1 MNPSEVNSDPIV
13 VLVPGAGGPGT
24 VNLCRS
30 LRRVPADLRLIGM
43 DCDPAFATLALT
55 DEVYIVPSVKD
66 EEAYIKAVQKI
77 IAQCRVTVIVP
88 NNSLEARVLAI
99 HASELGAALRLPSV
113 ETLEKAN
120 SKWASYQCW
129 SAAGIPVPRTLLL
142 TKPDS
147 VQHAFDLFDSRPIWV
162 RGAGIPGSGI
172 GGAALPCKT
181 VAQAR
186 EWVGFYDG
194 WNGMIAS
201 EFLPGD
207 NLTWI
212 ALFDHGRL
220 VTSQCRQRDRYVI
233 PHVSPSGITGA
244 PALSHTL
251 TRSDA
256 HETALAAAR
265 VLDSHLDGVVF
276 IDMKCDA
283 ADVPR
288 VTEMNAG
295 RFGTTHFFYTAAGL
309 NLPWL
314 LVQMALGFDLPDLP
328 ERNPLPDDLY
338 WVRTLDAGP
347 VLISGDDLR
356 SHRLDK
362 GQRFDAYGRSEG
374 SPPPAKGLDQS

>member
-1 MNPSEVNSDPIV
+1 
-13 VLVPGAGGPGT
+13 
-24 VNLCRS
+24 
-30 LRRVPADLRLIGM
+30 M
-43 DCDPAFATLALT
+43 DCDPAFASLSLT
-55 DEVYIVPSVKD
+55 DEIFIVPRASD
-66 EEAYIKAVQKI
+66 EEAYIQAVRRI
-77 IAQCRVTVIVP
+77 VAECGVSVILP
-88 NNSLEARVLAI
+88 NNSLEARVLAL
-99 HASELGAALRLPSV
+99 HASELGAPLRLPSI
-113 ETLEKAN
+113 ETLETAN
-120 SKWASYQCW
+120 SKWISYQRW

-142 TKPDS
+142 RKPEN
-147 VQHAFDLFDSRPIWV
+147 VQHAFDLFESRPVWV

-186 EWVGFYDG
+186 EWVGFHDG

-212 ALFDHGRL
+212 ALFDQGRL
-220 VTSQCRQRDRYVI
+220 ITSQCRQRDRYVI

-251 TRSDA
+251 SRSDA
-256 HETALAAAR
+256 HETALAAALA
-265 VLDSHLDGVVF
+265 LDTNLDGVVF
-276 IDMKCDA
+276 IDMKCDEA
-283 ADVPR
+283 NVPR

-314 LVQMALGFDLPDLP
+314 LVQLALGHSLPDLP
-328 ERNPLPDDLY
+328 QENPLPDDLY

-356 SHRLDK
+356 AHRLDQ
-362 GQRFDAYGRSEG
+362 GQRFDAFGRTEG
-374 SPPPAKGLDQS
+374 SPPPVKTTKGL